1 MLEKNLEL
9 LSDLI
14 VIHCKIS
21 PKKKS
26 RHRDVIDA
34 RKLFCL
40 IAFENIKEF
49 RYYKIAKFL
58 EVHHA
63 TIIHHVRTSKD
74 LLKYNQPFKE
84 MYNTITNKFL
94 INKKV
99 STKNIKLELE
109 LLEKKKDNL
118 KMRFFYMTL
127 NEVKEEMKITL

>member
-1 MLEKNLEL
+1 
-9 LSDLI
+9 
-14 VIHCKIS
+14 
-21 PKKKS
+21 
-26 RHRDVIDA
+26 
-34 RKLFCL
+34 
-40 IAFENIKEF
+40 
-49 RYYKIAKFL
+49 
-58 EVHHA
+58 
-63 TIIHHVRTSKD
+63 
-74 LLKYNQPFKE
+74 